1 MDVVGRSRCGSL
13 TWAVIAGA
21 AWVATACGCV
31 RSDKERRQIM
41 GTNEGP
47 APAAAVRRL
56 TIELLALDL
65 STCGRCTRT
74 SANLDAALVQV
85 ASRLRR
91 CGIAVEVRRTV
102 VRTAEEAV
110 AARFVASPTIRV
122 DGRDVALDLR
132 ESACGDCGDL
142 CGEGVDCRVWVWRG
156 REHEE
161 APEAMIVEAI
171 ETAVRREAEP
181 PAPTRTT
188 YRLPDNL
195 RRFFDAKARAG
206 ATGTGAAGCCG
217 GGPEGCC
224 G

>member
-1 MDVVGRSRCGSL
+1 
-13 TWAVIAGA
+13 
-21 AWVATACGCV
+21 
-31 RSDKERRQIM
+31 M
-41 GTNEGP
+41 GTREGP
-47 APAAAVRRL
+47 APAVAARRMTL
-56 TIELLALDL
+56 ELLALDL

-74 SANLDAALVQV
+74 SANLDAALAQV
-85 ASRLRR
+85 AGRLRR
-91 CGIAVEVRRTV
+91 KGVAVEVRRTV
-102 VRTAEEAV
+102 VRTADEAM
-110 AARFVASPTIRV
+110 AARLVASPTIRV

-156 REHEE
+156 RESEE

-171 ETAVRREAEP
+171 ETAARREAEP
-181 PAPTRTT
+181 PARAP

-206 ATGTGAAGCCG
+206 ATGAGAAGCCG